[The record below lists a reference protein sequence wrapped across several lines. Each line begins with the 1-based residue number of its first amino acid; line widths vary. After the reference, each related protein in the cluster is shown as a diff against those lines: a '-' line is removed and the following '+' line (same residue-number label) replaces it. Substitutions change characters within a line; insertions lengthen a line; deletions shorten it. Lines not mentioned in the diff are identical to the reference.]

1 MINNMGVLDR
11 IIRVVIAI
19 VIAVL
24 YYYGQMSGLAAIILG
39 LIAVIFILT
48 GIVGYCPVYQLIGIS
63 TKKK

>member
-1 MINNMGVLDR
+1 MGNLDR

-48 GIVGYCPVYQLIGIS
+48 GIVGYCPVYQLLGIS